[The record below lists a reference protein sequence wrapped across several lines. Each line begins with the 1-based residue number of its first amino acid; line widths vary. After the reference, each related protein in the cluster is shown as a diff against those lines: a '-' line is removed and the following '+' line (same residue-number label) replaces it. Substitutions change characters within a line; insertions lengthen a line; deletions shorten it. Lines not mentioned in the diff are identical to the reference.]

1 MRRATNPVLGMH
13 LTTYV
18 ELERIVEAFAQGHLE
33 LLILIGS
40 HGLGKSR
47 VVRKALAGRACW
59 LEGNLSV
66 FGLYCKLWQHRHRPF
81 VLDDVDGWYAQRDGV
96 RLLKCLTQS
105 EAHKSVSWHTDAP
118 TLRQKEIPQEFR
130 TSSRVAIIA
139 NEWQTLDRNVA
150 ALQDRGH
157 VVFFEPSP
165 LEVHRHAATWFWD
178 QEIFDFVQE
187 RLHCIAEASLRHYL
201 AAWELKEAGLDW
213 RQLLLNRCLTGKAL
227 LVAQLK
233 ADPRYT
239 SEAQRVCAFVDAGGG
254 SRATYFNWCKKLQ
267 GPLSMPPIRLKNL
280 PQLRLKVDWGPIDE

>member
-1 MRRATNPVLGMH
+1 MRRATKPVLGLR

-18 ELERIVEAFAQGHLE
+18 ELERIVEAFAQGHLQ

-59 LEGNLSV
+59 LEGNVSV

-105 EAHKSVSWHTDAP
+105 EANKRVSWHTDAP
-118 TLRQKEIPQEFR
+118 TLRRQQIPKEFR

-139 NEWQTLDRNVA
+139 NEWQTLNHNVA
-150 ALQDRGH
+150 ALEDRGH
-157 VVFFEPSP
+157 VVFFEPSAV
-165 LEVHRHAATWFWD
+165 EVHRHAATWFWD
-178 QEIFDFVQE
+178 QEIFDFVQA
-187 RLHCIAEASLRHYL
+187 RLHILAEASLRHYL
-201 AAWELKEAGLDW
+201 AAWELKQAGLDW
-213 RQLLLNRCLTGKAL
+213 RPLLLNRCLTGTAL

-239 SEAQRVCAFVDAGGG
+239 SETERVRAFIESGGG

-267 GPLSMPPIRLKNL
+267 APRSMPPIRLKNL
-280 PQLRLKVDWGPIDE
+280 PQLTLKVDWGPIDE